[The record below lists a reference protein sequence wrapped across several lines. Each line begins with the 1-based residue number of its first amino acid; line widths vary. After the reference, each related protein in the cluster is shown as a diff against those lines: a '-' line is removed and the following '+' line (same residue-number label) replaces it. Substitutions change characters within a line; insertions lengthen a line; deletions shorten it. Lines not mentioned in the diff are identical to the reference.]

1 MCIVKKGKRL
11 DFSWVSIYD
20 FCNFERGIIL
30 EKKLDIPAL
39 SYFLSGNPFVGS
51 CRGDFRYR
59 IAHVDDK
66 LSCCVWEKD
75 VCYELAEP
83 THEESF
89 PATAEGLTACID
101 WLAELAGV

>member
-1 MCIVKKGKRL
+1 MK
-11 DFSWVSIYD
+11 DFK
-20 FCNFERGIIL
+20 RGIIL

-59 IAHVDDK
+59 IAHVEDK
-66 LSCCVWEKD
+66 LTCCVWEKD

-101 WLAELAGV
+101 WLAALAGV

>member
-1 MCIVKKGKRL
+1 MIFVILSR
-11 DFSWVSIYD
+11 DR
-20 FCNFERGIIL
+20 FERGIFL

-51 CRGDFRYR
+51 CRNDFRYR
-59 IAHVDDK
+59 IAHVEDK

-75 VCYELAEP
+75 VCFELAEP
-83 THEESF
+83 TYEDSF

-101 WLAELAGV
+101 WLAGLAGV